1 MGFRAHRPLDQ
12 RGDSAA
18 KATPERPRRVAR
30 NERRC
35 RTIPAL
41 HCDCGHGHSEQ
52 SVADAPFAAAGAT
65 AGRRASDTPSLMA
78 LLKAWPEGR
87 ERAGKGEGSAF
98 DATQGLPIGEPWQSS
113 CAAQARAS
121 AGLAG
126 TGIGPEP
133 DESCRSILGGCDHQ
147 PCPCGGSRAEP
158 ADGGRSLDPRRRQR
172 PSPRCSND
180 AAHCCVNTWSPF
192 RRPGRCS
199 VRAAIRQVRP
209 AAAGRRLLPHPYRSI
224 GPCRAAKG
232 QEGRAAVA
240 LAA

>member
-1 MGFRAHRPLDQ
+1 MVGFRAHRPLDH

-35 RTIPAL
+35 QTIPAL
-41 HCDCGHGHSEQ
+41 HCDCGHGHSEH

-172 PSPRCSND
+172 PFPPLQQRCCTLLRQHLVAVSAPRPLLRQGCHSAGPACRCGPE
-180 AAHCCVNTWSPF
+180 AAAPSLPINRPL
-192 RRPGRCS
+192 PGR
-199 VRAAIRQVRP
+199 
-209 AAAGRRLLPHPYRSI
+209 
-224 GPCRAAKG
+224 
-232 QEGRAAVA
+232 
-240 LAA
+240 